1 MLHGKT
7 LAVVHLKMKCK
18 TCGKNADSE
27 YCFAHKAR
35 KPLSSGK
42 GLSSKMSVISSI
54 KAKNVHNAG
63 HNQQR
68 DMFLSIW
75 KKRKHHS
82 EVSGAYLG
90 KEPMSTYFH
99 HILPKEKY
107 PDACLDEENAN
118 VFETP
123 GEYTIY
129 HFALE
134 NADYYMNYGVFANGL
149 LVESSSKRYMIECS
163 QMVLMP

>member
-1 MLHGKT
+1 
-7 LAVVHLKMKCK
+7 MKCK

-27 YCFAHKAR
+27 YCFAHKSR

-54 KAKNVHNAG
+54 KAKNVHNDG

-68 DMFLSIW
+68 EMFMNIW
-75 KKRKHHS
+75 NKRPHKS
-82 EVSGAYLG
+82 EVSNVYLG

-107 PDACLDEENAN
+107 PQACLDEENIILLTLEEHSN
-118 VFETP
+118 V
-123 GEYTIY
+123 
-129 HFALE
+129 E
-134 NADYYMNYGVFANGL
+134 NDMYRYEEVNKRRNHL
-149 LVESSSKRYMIECS
+149 LTKYERS
-163 QMVLMP
+163 

>member
-1 MLHGKT
+1 
-7 LAVVHLKMKCK
+7 MKCK

-27 YCFAHKAR
+27 YCFAHKSR

-54 KAKNVHNAG
+54 KAKNVHNDG

-68 DMFLSIW
+68 DMFMNIW
-75 KKRKHHS
+75 KKKRHYS
-82 EVSGAYLG
+82 EVSGVYLG

-107 PDACLDEENAN
+107 PQACLDEENIILLTLEEHSN
-118 VFETP
+118 VEND
-123 GEYTIY
+123 IY
-129 HFALE
+129 
-134 NADYYMNYGVFANGL
+134 
-149 LVESSSKRYMIECS
+149 RYEEINNRRISLKEKYNI
-163 QMVLMP
+163 L